1 MVLYVPSFRDPT
13 VSMNVEEPQ
22 LSQKA
27 GLLLRT
33 VPQRSPDLLKP
44 TYHSADT
51 SNNTRDR
58 GAKYTGLAG
67 DHCLLAR
74 IQGLQTG
81 AS

>member
-1 MVLYVPSFRDPT
+1 MVSYVPSFRDPT

-33 VPQRSPDLLKP
+33 VPQRSPDLLRP

-51 SNNTRDR
+51 SNNTR